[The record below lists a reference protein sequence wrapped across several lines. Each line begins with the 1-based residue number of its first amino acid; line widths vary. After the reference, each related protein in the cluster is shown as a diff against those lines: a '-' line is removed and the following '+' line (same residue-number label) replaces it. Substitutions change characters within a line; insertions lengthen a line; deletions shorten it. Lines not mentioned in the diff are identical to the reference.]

1 MILVVQKDVV
11 DEKKRD
17 VAVFVDTAALKLD
30 RVEEVEI
37 CQILS
42 SIDHT
47 ERKNEKVNDDQV
59 TLESNDRMVTW
70 SVIDVENEDDDLDCA
85 VRIQREI
92 VP

>member
-17 VAVFVDTAALKLD
+17 VAAFVDTAALKLD

-70 SVIDVENEDDDLDCA
+70 SENDDDDLDCA

>member
-1 MILVVQKDVV
+1 MILVVQKHVV

-17 VAVFVDTAALKLD
+17 VAAFVDTAALKLD

-47 ERKNEKVNDDQV
+47 ERKNEKVNEDQV